1 MTLFLSNVLV
11 GVRVVYLP
19 DCLLILSLLKHRGVG
34 GIFELKKMRNPNRES
49 PLNSSIN
56 NLKKKEMNVRFFFKH
71 DFNICI

>member
-56 NLKKKEMNVRFFFKH
+56 NFKKKRDECEIFFKT
-71 DFNICI
+71 